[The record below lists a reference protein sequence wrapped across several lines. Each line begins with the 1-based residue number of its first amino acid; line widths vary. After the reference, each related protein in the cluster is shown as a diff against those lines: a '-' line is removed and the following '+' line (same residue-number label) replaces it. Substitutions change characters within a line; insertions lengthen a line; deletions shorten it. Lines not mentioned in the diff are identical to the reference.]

1 MTSASARS
9 SRCSAGNRARCAR
22 GQTGD
27 ADELFEIAG
36 NELRALIRDDSRFG
50 VGIFFHAALQDDF
63 DVGLDHSLAQFPVYD
78 CARAAVEQR
87 AEVEEV
93 PEILMEQWEG
103 QKRFPISYWPDPKKV
118 DVTELEFCSKRSR
131 T

>member
-1 MTSASARS
+1 M
-9 SRCSAGNRARCAR
+9 

-36 NELRALIRDDSRFG
+36 NELRAVIRDDSRFG

-63 DVGLDHSLAQFPVYD
+63 DVGLGHSLAQLPVYD

-87 AEVEEV
+87 AEVEEGPGDIDVRDIDV
-93 PEILMEQWEG
+93 PVLVRGERLH
-103 QKRFPISYWPDPKKV
+103 KARAFKTKASASSSPAAPRP
-118 DVTELEFCSKRSR
+118 
-131 T
+131 